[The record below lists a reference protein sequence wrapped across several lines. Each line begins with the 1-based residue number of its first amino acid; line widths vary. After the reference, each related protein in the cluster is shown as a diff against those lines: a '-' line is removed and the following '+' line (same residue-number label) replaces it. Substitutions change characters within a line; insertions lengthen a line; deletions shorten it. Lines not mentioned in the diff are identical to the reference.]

1 MNPAN
6 LAKLVDESCV
16 RSRADSTRV
25 TGESLDELLGLVD
38 GWQVATHDEIERLV
52 HRFRFANFA
61 EALAFTNAIGT
72 IAEAED
78 HHPALLT
85 EWGRVELSLWTHVIG
100 GLHRNDF
107 VMAAKCDRVY
117 AETLSPDP

>member
-1 MNPAN
+1 MSPTN
-6 LAKLVDESCV
+6 LAKLVEESCV
-16 RSRADSTRV
+16 PSRADSTRCS
-25 TGESLDELLGLVD
+25 GDALAELLGLLD
-38 GWQVATHDEIERLV
+38 DWQVTTHDQIERLV
-52 HRFRFANFA
+52 RRFRFANFA

-85 EWGRVELSLWTHVIG
+85 EWGRVEVALWTHVIG

-107 VMAAKCDRVY
+107 VMAAKCDRAY
-117 AETLSPDP
+117 AETLSPEP